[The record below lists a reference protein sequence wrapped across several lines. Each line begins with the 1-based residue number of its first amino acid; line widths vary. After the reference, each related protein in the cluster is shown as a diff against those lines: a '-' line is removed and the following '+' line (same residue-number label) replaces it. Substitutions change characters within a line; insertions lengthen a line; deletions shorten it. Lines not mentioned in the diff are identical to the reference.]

1 MNVWVAISRGIARND
16 AGWQRIMEKTHALI
30 AEGSAHIALCACSYL
45 ELWHRRDR
53 ASREGVGRIMRD
65 LTQYATFAPIDAIRS
80 MEVDAFVQRH
90 VGRPRTISVTELI
103 GHGACHAFGSPFGRF
118 RFVESIASA
127 DGMTPEGRAAPA
139 PENWLAWNREGPE
152 WEWFNLV
159 GTQEAL
165 ELDGLERT
173 PQHRIGDR
181 RVESELHL
189 RHLIETEPRA
199 KARVR
204 DLVITD
210 EIESLTEDI
219 NRACWEARTQPLG
232 LFLEN
237 PMFDTPPEAMRAFV
251 DGLPSVD
258 TLATLREWK
267 HRDLSHEWHQHDQ
280 SDLLSLAVAVP
291 YADVVVTERRWSH
304 LCKASGLSARYN
316 TQVCALRELEQVLDG
331 LAAAS

>member
-1 MNVWVAISRGIARND
+1 MTSRPSLVFFDMNVWVAMSRGIAGND
-16 AGWQRIMEKTHALI
+16 EGWQRIVDKTHALV
-30 AEGSAHIALCACSYL
+30 AEGSARIALCACSYL

-90 VGRPRTISVTELI
+90 VGWPRTISAAELV
-103 GHGACHAFGSPFGRF
+103 GHGACHAFGSRFGRF

-127 DGMTPEGRAAPA
+127 DGMSPEGRAAPA
-139 PENWLAWNREGPE
+139 ADNWLAWNREGPE

-189 RHLIETEPRA
+189 RYLIETEPWA
-199 KARVR
+199 KGRIR
-204 DLVITD
+204 TW
-210 EIESLTEDI
+210 SSPTRS
-219 NRACWEARTQPLG
+219 NR
-232 LFLEN
+232 
-237 PMFDTPPEAMRAFV
+237 
-251 DGLPSVD
+251 
-258 TLATLREWK
+258 
-267 HRDLSHEWHQHDQ
+267 
-280 SDLLSLAVAVP
+280 
-291 YADVVVTERRWSH
+291 
-304 LCKASGLSARYN
+304 
-316 TQVCALRELEQVLDG
+316 
-331 LAAAS
+331 